1 MADPTAQRVWD
12 TALGQLQ
19 IHVTKPNYDT
29 WLKDT
34 LGLRHEDGRFI
45 VGVPTEFVKEW
56 LGSRMKEIVSQTVGG
71 ILGQPTEVSFETI
84 GGSTSDR
91 GRSSPGH
98 HAVPTIVEEPA
109 PDPVHSLIS
118 SPLLKQRLNP
128 RYTFGTFVIADSNR
142 VAAAA
147 ARAAAEE
154 PGEDYN
160 PLFIYSSPGLGKTH
174 LLQAIALRAGQLS
187 MNALYVTSEQFVNDF
202 VTSIAQSR
210 TDEFRRRYRSVQLL
224 LLDDVQFLGSKG
236 KSQEE
241 FFYTFNDLHSNGCQI
256 VVAGDRPP
264 AFIPGMEARLSSRLQ
279 WGLTADIA
287 APDEETRLAI
297 LQAKAS
303 DRRVD
308 LPVEVLR
315 YLAERD
321 LDNIRALEGCLNR
334 VVAYARLTRSPINL
348 DVAKKALAALS
359 PPAAAPADPQAIL
372 EAVSEYYSV
381 PLAAITGKS
390 RAKQIAEARHIGMYL
405 LREDAELA
413 LKQIGLLLGHRD
425 HSTVIRGVQ
434 RIASALIA
442 DPRLSAQLTE
452 IRGRRKPPVR
462 GSGRGGR
469 IRTDDLLTPSQVR

>member
-34 LGLRHEDGRFI
+34 LGLRHEDGNFI

-56 LGSRMKEIVSQTVGG
+56 LGTRMKGIVSKTVGG
-71 ILGQPTEVSFETI
+71 ILGQPTAVSFEII
-84 GGSTSDR
+84 GTNRDRNGEARGNGNGNGHPATRAAEMPLAETS
-91 GRSSPGH
+91 
-98 HAVPTIVEEPA
+98 
-109 PDPVHSLIS
+109 PVHSLIS

-128 RYTFGTFVIADSNR
+128 RYTFRTFVVAGSNR
-142 VAAAA
+142 IAAAA
-147 ARAAAEE
+147 ALAAAEK

-187 MNALYVTSEQFVNDF
+187 INALYVTSEQFVNDF
-202 VTSIAQSR
+202 ITSIAQSR

-264 AFIPGMEARLSSRLQ
+264 ASIPGMEARLSSRFQ
-279 WGLTADIA
+279 WGLTADIEP
-287 APDEETRLAI
+287 PDEETRLAI
-297 LQAKAS
+297 LQAKAA
-303 DRRVD
+303 DQRVD
-308 LPVEVLR
+308 VPTEVLR
-315 YLAERD
+315 YLAERIR
-321 LDNIRALEGCLNR
+321 DNIRALEGCLNR
-334 VVAYARLTRSPINL
+334 VVAYARLTRSTINL
-348 DVAKKALAALS
+348 DVAQKALAALS
-359 PPAAAPADPQAIL
+359 PAAAAPADPQAIL

-425 HSTVIRGVQ
+425 HSTVIHGVQ
-434 RIASALIA
+434 KISRALIA
-442 DPRLSAQLTE
+442 DPRLGAQLTE
-452 IRGRRKPPVR
+452 IRGSV
-462 GSGRGGR
+462 SH
-469 IRTDDLLTPSQVR
+469 L